1 MLTEEAR
8 AEYANAEPLYITLL
22 KQIAETEDYTL
33 DVDC

>member
-1 MLTEEAR
+1 MGEEERMEA
-8 AEYANAEPLYITLL
+8 ANGEPLYITLL